1 MPQCLKCPNKQAR
14 LNAGDLCVS
23 CHKKEHEHDEEVTLV
38 QEIAGIPL
46 SEIDAIPDLS
56 HQDLNQPITT
66 GVMLKIIAGAMK
78 PIHEKLADHEKRIN
92 KLEEGQ
98 KETAETATRAE
109 NTSKNAEKR
118 LTVTETKIKNLEEK
132 NDKLKK
138 VVIKQQSQ
146 IAIQEKNIR
155 LRNVVIGGL
164 DEEKTI
170 TVNENTASTDNEKMK
185 LILNALNLSNIDFV
199 RCRRTGNQDQ
209 GPQRRP
215 RFLIVEFS
223 KQSDRNA
230 VKAGGSQLQGIPE
243 LKDIR
248 IKADLTKDERAE
260 YKRLYDL
267 RDELTKNNPG
277 KVAIVDRGV
286 LKLDGQEVDKYKSPN
301 SGF

>member
-23 CHKKEHEHDEEVTLV
+23 CHKKENEHDEEVTV
-38 QEIAGIPL
+38 VHDIAGIPL

-56 HQDLNQPITT
+56 QHDLNQPITT

-78 PIHEKLADHEKRIN
+78 PIHEKLADLEKRIN

-98 KETAETATRAE
+98 KERAETVNRVE
-109 NTSKNAEKR
+109 NNNKYAEKR

-170 TVNENTASTDNEKMK
+170 TVNENTASTDNEKVK

-230 VKAGGSQLQGIPE
+230 VKAGGSQLQGIPD
-243 LKDIR
+243 LKGIR

-267 RDELTKNNPG
+267 RDELTKNYPG

-286 LKLDGQEVDKYKSPN
+286 LKLDGQEVDKYKTPTV
-301 SGF
+301 F